1 MNRIVLGGA
10 QLGLPYGIL
19 NGGETLSR
27 EEVARIFDTAVD
39 HGIDSIDTA
48 IAYGHSESIIGEISQ
63 NRFKIISKLPPLPVD
78 ISNVSEW
85 VHSQVQGSLSR
96 LKCTSLDALL
106 LHRPQDLTGAQ
117 GVELYA
123 AIESLMAEKMIHRFG
138 VSIYSPDDLEGII
151 DTFEIHV
158 VQAPLNVF
166 DRRILGVTDQLS
178 ALNIEV
184 HVRSVFLQGVL
195 IASPQDRPH
204 RFEPW
209 SEHFALFDE
218 WVRSSG
224 LSAMACCMGFALQQ
238 PGIAKLVIGT
248 TSAES
253 LDEIM
258 NSIPNSVL
266 EVPTHLQSSV
276 EQLIDPRFWNAA

>member
-27 EEVARIFDTAVD
+27 EEVARILDTAVD

-48 IAYGHSESIIGEISQ
+48 IAYGQSESIIGETSQ
-63 NRFKIISKLPPLPVD
+63 NRFNIISKLPPLPVD

-85 VHSQVQGSLSR
+85 VYSQVQGSLSR

-224 LSAMACCMGFALQQ
+224 VSAMACCMGFALQQ
-238 PGIAKLVIGT
+238 PGVAKLVIGT

-258 NSIPNSVL
+258 NSIPYSVF

>member
-27 EEVARIFDTAVD
+27 EEVACILDTAVD

-48 IAYGHSESIIGEISQ
+48 IAYGQSESIIGETSQ
-63 NRFKIISKLPPLPVD
+63 NRFNIISKLPPLPVD

-106 LHRPQDLTGAQ
+106 LHRPQDLIGAQ

-123 AIESLMAEKMIHRFG
+123 AIESLMAEKMIDRFG

-151 DTFEIHV
+151 GTFDIHV

-184 HVRSVFLQGVL
+184 HARSVFLQGVL
-195 IASPQDRPH
+195 IASPKDRPQ

-224 LSAMACCMGFALQQ
+224 VSAMACCMGFALQQ

>member
-27 EEVARIFDTAVD
+27 EEVARILDTAVD
-39 HGIDSIDTA
+39 RGIDSIDTA
-48 IAYGHSESIIGEISQ
+48 IAYGQSESVIGETSQ
-63 NRFKIISKLPPLPVD
+63 NRFNIISKLPPLPVD

-96 LKCTSLDALL
+96 LKCASLNALL
-106 LHRPQDLTGAQ
+106 LHRPQDLTGAR
-117 GVELYA
+117 GAELYA
-123 AIESLMAEKMIHRFG
+123 AIRSLMAEKMIRRFG

-166 DRRILGVTDQLS
+166 DRRILGITDQLS
-178 ALNIEV
+178 ALNIEM

-195 IASPQDRPH
+195 IASPHDRPH

-224 LSAMACCMGFALQQ
+224 MSAMACCMGFALQQ

-248 TSAES
+248 TSAKS
-253 LDEIM
+253 LHEIM

-266 EVPTHLQSSV
+266 EAPTHLQSSV

>member
-27 EEVARIFDTAVD
+27 EEVARILNTAVD
-39 HGIDSIDTA
+39 HGIVSIDTA
-48 IAYGHSESIIGEISQ
+48 IAYGQSESIIGETSQ
-63 NRFKIISKLPPLPVD
+63 NRFNIISKLPPLPVD
-78 ISNVSEW
+78 ISDVSEW

-96 LKCTSLDALL
+96 LKYTSLDALL

-123 AIESLMAEKMIHRFG
+123 AIKSLMAEKMIDRFG

-151 DTFEIHV
+151 GTFDIHV

-195 IASPQDRPH
+195 IANPKNRPQ

-209 SEHFALFDE
+209 SEHFSLFDE

-224 LSAMACCMGFALQQ
+224 MSAMACCMGFALQQ
-238 PGIAKLVIGT
+238 SGIAKLVIGT

-276 EQLIDPRFWNAA
+276 EQLIDPRIWNAA

>member
-27 EEVARIFDTAVD
+27 EEVARILDTAVD

-117 GVELYA
+117 GAELHA
-123 AIESLMAEKMIHRFG
+123 AIESLISEKMIRRFG

-151 DTFEIHV
+151 GTFDIHV

-166 DRRILGVTDQLS
+166 DRRILGVTDHLS

-224 LSAMACCMGFALQQ
+224 VSAMACCMGFALQQ

-258 NSIPNSVL
+258 NSTPNSVL
-266 EVPTHLQSSV
+266 KVPTHLQSSV

>member
-19 NGGETLSR
+19 NGGETL
-27 EEVARIFDTAVD
+27 
-39 HGIDSIDTA
+39 GQ
-48 IAYGHSESIIGEISQ
+48 SESIIGETSQ
-63 NRFKIISKLPPLPVD
+63 NRFNIISKLPPLPVD

-117 GVELYA
+117 GAELYA
-123 AIESLMAEKMIHRFG
+123 AIGSLMAEKMIHRFG

-151 DTFEIHV
+151 GTFDIQV

-166 DRRILGVTDQLS
+166 DRRILGITNHLS

-195 IASPQDRPH
+195 IANPKDRPQ

-209 SEHFALFDE
+209 SEHLAQFDE

-224 LSAMACCMGFALQQ
+224 VSAMACCLGFALQQ
-238 PGIAKLVIGT
+238 PSIAKLVIGT

-253 LDEIM
+253 LNEIM
-258 NSIPNSVL
+258 TSIPNSVL
-266 EVPTHLQSSV
+266 EVPAHLQSSV

>member
-27 EEVARIFDTAVD
+27 EEVARILDTAVD

-48 IAYGHSESIIGEISQ
+48 IAYGQSESIIGETSQ
-63 NRFKIISKLPPLPVD
+63 NRFNIISKLPPLPVD

-117 GVELYA
+117 GAELYA
-123 AIESLMAEKMIHRFG
+123 AIGSLMTKKMIHRFG
-138 VSIYSPDDLEGII
+138 VSIYSPDDLEGLIG
-151 DTFEIHV
+151 TFDIHV

-184 HVRSVFLQGVL
+184 HARSVFLQGVL
-195 IASPQDRPH
+195 IANPKNRPQ

-218 WVRSSG
+218 WVRFSG
-224 LSAMACCMGFALQQ
+224 MSAMACCLGFALQQ
-238 PGIAKLVIGT
+238 PGIANLVIGT

>member
-27 EEVARIFDTAVD
+27 EEVARILDTAVD

-48 IAYGHSESIIGEISQ
+48 IAYGQSESIIGETSQ
-63 NRFKIISKLPPLPVD
+63 NRFNIISKLPPLPVD

-123 AIESLMAEKMIHRFG
+123 AIKSLMAEKMIDRFG

-151 DTFEIHV
+151 GTFDIHV

-184 HVRSVFLQGVL
+184 HVRSIFLQGVL

-224 LSAMACCMGFALQQ
+224 VSAMACCMGFALQQ
-238 PGIAKLVIGT
+238 PGIAKLVIGA
-248 TSAES
+248 TSAKS

-258 NSIPNSVL
+258 TSIPNSVL

-276 EQLIDPRFWNAA
+276 EKLIDPRFWNAA

>member
-27 EEVARIFDTAVD
+27 EEVARILNTAVD
-39 HGIDSIDTA
+39 HGINSIDTA
-48 IAYGHSESIIGEISQ
+48 IAYGQSESIIGETSL

-78 ISNVSEW
+78 LSNVSGW

-117 GVELYA
+117 GAELYA
-123 AIESLMAEKMIHRFG
+123 ALGSLMAEKMIRRFG

-151 DTFEIHV
+151 GTFDIHV

-195 IASPQDRPH
+195 IANPKNRPQ

-224 LSAMACCMGFALQQ
+224 VSAMACCMGFALQQ

-266 EVPTHLQSSV
+266 EVPTHLQSSA

>member
-27 EEVARIFDTAVD
+27 EEVARILDTAVD

-48 IAYGHSESIIGEISQ
+48 IAYGQSESIIGETSQ
-63 NRFKIISKLPPLPVD
+63 NRFNIISKLPPLPVD

-96 LKCTSLDALL
+96 LKCTSLEALL

-117 GVELYA
+117 GAELYA
-123 AIESLMAEKMIHRFG
+123 AIGSLMAEKMIHRFG

-151 DTFEIHV
+151 GTFDIQV

-166 DRRILGVTDQLS
+166 DRRILGITNHLS

-195 IASPQDRPH
+195 IANPINRPQ

-224 LSAMACCMGFALQQ
+224 VSAMACCLGFALQQ
-238 PGIAKLVIGT
+238 PSIAKLVIGT

-258 NSIPNSVL
+258 TSIPNSVL
-266 EVPTHLQSSV
+266 EAPTHLQSSV

>member
-27 EEVARIFDTAVD
+27 EEVARILDTAVD

-48 IAYGHSESIIGEISQ
+48 IAYGQSESIIGETSQ

-117 GVELYA
+117 GAELYA
-123 AIESLMAEKMIHRFG
+123 AIGSLMAEKMIDRFG

-151 DTFEIHV
+151 GTFDIHV

-184 HVRSVFLQGVL
+184 HARSVFLQGVL
-195 IASPQDRPH
+195 IASPKDRPQ

-218 WVRSSG
+218 WVHSSG
-224 LSAMACCMGFALQQ
+224 VSAMACCLGFALQQ

>member
-27 EEVARIFDTAVD
+27 EEVARILDTAVD

-85 VHSQVQGSLSR
+85 VYSQVQGSLSR

-106 LHRPQDLTGAQ
+106 LHRAQDLTGAQ

-178 ALNIEV
+178 ALDIEV

-224 LSAMACCMGFALQQ
+224 VSAMACCMGFALQQ

-258 NSIPNSVL
+258 NSTPNSVL
-266 EVPTHLQSSV
+266 KVPTHLQSSV

>member
-27 EEVARIFDTAVD
+27 EEVARILDTAVD

-48 IAYGHSESIIGEISQ
+48 IAYGQSESIIGETSQ

-85 VHSQVQGSLSR
+85 VHSQVEGSLSR

-106 LHRPQDLTGAQ
+106 LHRPQDLTGDQ
-117 GVELYA
+117 GAELYA
-123 AIESLMAEKMIHRFG
+123 AIGSLIAEKIIHRFG
-138 VSIYSPDDLEGII
+138 VSIYSPNDLEGII
-151 DTFEIHV
+151 GTFDIHV

-184 HVRSVFLQGVL
+184 HARSVFLQGVL
-195 IASPQDRPH
+195 IANPKDRPR

-224 LSAMACCMGFALQQ
+224 VSAMACCMGFALQQ

-248 TSAES
+248 TSAKS

-266 EVPTHLQSSV
+266 EAPTHLQSSV

>member
-27 EEVARIFDTAVD
+27 EEVARILNTAVD
-39 HGIDSIDTA
+39 HGVDLIDTA
-48 IAYGHSESIIGEISQ
+48 IAYGQSESMIGETSQ
-63 NRFKIISKLPPLPVD
+63 NRFNIISKLPPLPVD

-96 LKCTSLDALL
+96 LKCTSLDTLL

-117 GVELYA
+117 GAELYA
-123 AIESLMAEKMIHRFG
+123 AIGSLMAEKMIHRFG

-151 DTFEIHV
+151 GTFDIHV

-184 HVRSVFLQGVL
+184 HARSVFLQGVL
-195 IASPQDRPH
+195 IASPKDRPQ
-204 RFEPW
+204 RFESW

-224 LSAMACCMGFALQQ
+224 VSAMACCLGFALQQ
-238 PGIAKLVIGT
+238 PGIAKLVIGA

-258 NSIPNSVL
+258 TSIPNSVL

-276 EQLIDPRFWNAA
+276 EQLIDPRLWNAA

>member
-27 EEVARIFDTAVD
+27 EEVARILDTAVD

-48 IAYGHSESIIGEISQ
+48 IAYGQSESIIGETSQ

-85 VHSQVQGSLSR
+85 VHTQVQGSLSR
-96 LKCTSLDALL
+96 LKSSSLDALL
-106 LHRPQDLTGAQ
+106 LHHPQDLTGAQ
-117 GVELYA
+117 GAKLYA
-123 AIESLMAEKMIHRFG
+123 AIGSLMSKKMIHRFG

-151 DTFEIHV
+151 GTFDIQV

-184 HVRSVFLQGVL
+184 HARSVFLQGVL
-195 IASPQDRPH
+195 IANPKNRPH

-224 LSAMACCMGFALQQ
+224 VTAMACCIGFALQQ
-238 PGIAKLVIGT
+238 PGIANLVIGT

-258 NSIPNSVL
+258 NSIPNSVFD
-266 EVPTHLQSSV
+266 VPTHLQSSA

>member
-27 EEVARIFDTAVD
+27 EEVARILDTAVD

-48 IAYGHSESIIGEISQ
+48 IAYGQSESIIGETSQ

-78 ISNVSEW
+78 ISDVSEW

-117 GVELYA
+117 GAELYA
-123 AIESLMAEKMIHRFG
+123 AIGSLMAEKMIHRFG

-151 DTFEIHV
+151 GTFDIHV

-184 HVRSVFLQGVL
+184 HARSVFLQGVL
-195 IASPQDRPH
+195 IANPKNRPQ

-218 WVRSSG
+218 WVRFSG
-224 LSAMACCMGFALQQ
+224 MSAMACCLGFALQQ

-276 EQLIDPRFWNAA
+276 EELIDPRFWNAA

>member
-27 EEVARIFDTAVD
+27 EEVARILDTAVD

-48 IAYGHSESIIGEISQ
+48 IAYGQSESIIGETSQ
-63 NRFKIISKLPPLPVD
+63 NRFNIISKLPPLPVD

-85 VHSQVQGSLSR
+85 VHSQVQGSLYR

-117 GVELYA
+117 GAELYA
-123 AIESLMAEKMIHRFG
+123 AIGSLIAEKMIHRFG

-151 DTFEIHV
+151 GTFDIHV

-195 IASPQDRPH
+195 IANPINRPQ

-224 LSAMACCMGFALQQ
+224 VSAMACCMGFALQQ

-266 EVPTHLQSSV
+266 EAPTHLQSSV

>member
-27 EEVARIFDTAVD
+27 EEVARILDAAVD

-48 IAYGHSESIIGEISQ
+48 IAYGQSESIIGETSQ
-63 NRFKIISKLPPLPVD
+63 NRFSIISKLPPLPVD
-78 ISNVSEW
+78 VSNVSEW
-85 VHSQVQGSLSR
+85 VHSQVQVSLSR

-106 LHRPQDLTGAQ
+106 LHRPQDLTGAH
-117 GVELYA
+117 GAELYA
-123 AIESLMAEKMIHRFG
+123 AIGSLMTKKMIHRFG

-151 DTFEIHV
+151 GTFDIHV

-184 HVRSVFLQGVL
+184 HARSVFLQGVL
-195 IASPQDRPH
+195 IASPKDRPQ

-224 LSAMACCMGFALQQ
+224 VSAMACCLGFALQQ

>member
-27 EEVARIFDTAVD
+27 EEVACILDTAVD

-48 IAYGHSESIIGEISQ
+48 IAYGQSESIIGETSQ
-63 NRFKIISKLPPLPVD
+63 NRFNIISKLPPLPVD

-117 GVELYA
+117 GAELYA
-123 AIESLMAEKMIHRFG
+123 AIGSLMAEKMIHRFG

-151 DTFEIHV
+151 GTFDIHV

-184 HVRSVFLQGVL
+184 HARSVFLQGVL
-195 IASPQDRPH
+195 IASPKDRPQ

-224 LSAMACCMGFALQQ
+224 VSAMACCLGFALQQ

-266 EVPTHLQSSV
+266 EVPAHLQSSV
-276 EQLIDPRFWNAA
+276 EQLIDPRVWNAA

>member
-27 EEVARIFDTAVD
+27 EEVARILDTAVD

-48 IAYGHSESIIGEISQ
+48 IAYGQSESIIGETSQ
-63 NRFKIISKLPPLPVD
+63 NRFNIISKLPPLPVD

-96 LKCTSLDALL
+96 LKCTSLEALL

-117 GVELYA
+117 GAELYA
-123 AIESLMAEKMIHRFG
+123 AIGSLMAEKMIHRFG

-151 DTFEIHV
+151 GTFDIQV

-166 DRRILGVTDQLS
+166 DRRILGITNHLS

-195 IASPQDRPH
+195 IANPKDRPQ

-209 SEHFALFDE
+209 SEHLAQFDE

-224 LSAMACCMGFALQQ
+224 VSAMACCMGFALQQ

-248 TSAES
+248 TSAKS

-266 EVPTHLQSSV
+266 EVPAHLQSSV

>member
-27 EEVARIFDTAVD
+27 EEVARILDTAVD

-48 IAYGHSESIIGEISQ
+48 IAYGQSESIIGETSQ

-78 ISNVSEW
+78 ISDVSEW

-117 GVELYA
+117 GAELYA
-123 AIESLMAEKMIHRFG
+123 AIGSLMAEKMIHRFG
-138 VSIYSPDDLEGII
+138 VSIYSPDDLEGLIG
-151 DTFEIHV
+151 TFDIHV

-184 HVRSVFLQGVL
+184 HARSVFLQGVL
-195 IASPQDRPH
+195 IANPKNRPQ

-218 WVRSSG
+218 WVRFSG
-224 LSAMACCMGFALQQ
+224 MSAMACCLGFALQQ

-276 EQLIDPRFWNAA
+276 EELIDPRFWNAA

>member
-27 EEVARIFDTAVD
+27 EEVARILDTAVD

-48 IAYGHSESIIGEISQ
+48 IAYGQSESIIGETSQ

-117 GVELYA
+117 GAELYA
-123 AIESLMAEKMIHRFG
+123 AIGSLMAEKMIHRFG

-151 DTFEIHV
+151 GTFDIHV

-195 IASPQDRPH
+195 IASPKDRPQ

-224 LSAMACCMGFALQQ
+224 VSAMACCLGFALQQ

>member
-19 NGGETLSR
+19 NDGETLSR
-27 EEVARIFDTAVD
+27 EEVARILDTAVN

-48 IAYGHSESIIGEISQ
+48 IAYGQSESIIGETSQ

-85 VHSQVQGSLSR
+85 VHTQVQGSLSR
-96 LKCTSLDALL
+96 LKSSSLDALL
-106 LHRPQDLTGAQ
+106 LHHPQDLTGAQ
-117 GVELYA
+117 GAKLYA
-123 AIESLMAEKMIHRFG
+123 AIGSLMSKKMIHRFG

-151 DTFEIHV
+151 GTFDIQV

-184 HVRSVFLQGVL
+184 HARSVFLQGVL
-195 IASPQDRPH
+195 IANPKNRPH

-209 SEHFALFDE
+209 SEHFARFDE

-224 LSAMACCMGFALQQ
+224 VTAMACCIGFALQQ
-238 PGIAKLVIGT
+238 PGIANLVIGT

-266 EVPTHLQSSV
+266 EAPAHLQSSV
-276 EQLIDPRFWNAA
+276 EQLIDPRYWNAA

>member
-1 MNRIVLGGA
+1 
-10 QLGLPYGIL
+10 
-19 NGGETLSR
+19 
-27 EEVARIFDTAVD
+27 
-39 HGIDSIDTA
+39 
-48 IAYGHSESIIGEISQ
+48 
-63 NRFKIISKLPPLPVD
+63 
-78 ISNVSEW
+78 
-85 VHSQVQGSLSR
+85 
-96 LKCTSLDALL
+96 
-106 LHRPQDLTGAQ
+106 
-117 GVELYA
+117 
-123 AIESLMAEKMIHRFG
+123 MAEKMTHRFG

-224 LSAMACCMGFALQQ
+224 LSAMACCLGFALQQ

>member
-27 EEVARIFDTAVD
+27 EEVARILDTAVD

-85 VHSQVQGSLSR
+85 VYSQVQGSLSR

-258 NSIPNSVL
+258 NSTPNSVL
-266 EVPTHLQSSV
+266 KVPTHLQSSV

>member
-27 EEVARIFDTAVD
+27 EEVARILDTAVD

-48 IAYGHSESIIGEISQ
+48 IAYGQSESIIGETSQ

-117 GVELYA
+117 GAELYA
-123 AIESLMAEKMIHRFG
+123 AIGSLMAEKMIDRFG

-151 DTFEIHV
+151 GTFDIHV

-184 HVRSVFLQGVL
+184 HARSVFLQGVL
-195 IASPQDRPH
+195 IANPKNRPQ

-224 LSAMACCMGFALQQ
+224 VSAMACCLGFALQQ

-253 LDEIM
+253 LDEVM

>member
-27 EEVARIFDTAVD
+27 EEVARILDTAVD

-48 IAYGHSESIIGEISQ
+48 IAYGQSESIIGETSQ

-78 ISNVSEW
+78 ISDVSEW

-117 GVELYA
+117 GAELYA
-123 AIESLMAEKMIHRFG
+123 AIGSLMAEKMIHRFG

-151 DTFEIHV
+151 GTFDIHV

-184 HVRSVFLQGVL
+184 HARSVFLQGVL
-195 IASPQDRPH
+195 IASPKDRPQ

-218 WVRSSG
+218 WVHSSG
-224 LSAMACCMGFALQQ
+224 VSAMACCLGFALQQ

>member
-27 EEVARIFDTAVD
+27 EEVARILDTAVD

-85 VHSQVQGSLSR
+85 VYSQVQGSLSR

-166 DRRILGVTDQLS
+166 DRRILGVTNQLS
-178 ALNIEV
+178 ALDIEV

-258 NSIPNSVL
+258 NSTPNSVL
-266 EVPTHLQSSV
+266 KVPTHLQSSV